1 MILTKRLPTSDISKL
16 SNTNGVG
23 NISKSIEISRNSMTN
38 DISKISKINYIRKRD
53 WTSEISNFFFNFLF
67 FKKHVTDRTYIYIF
81 KHFLT
86 YYLLIGS
93 ISIYTFLWL
102 F

>member
-38 DISKISKINYIRKRD
+38 DISKIS
-53 WTSEISNFFFNFLF
+53 NFN
-67 FKKHVTDRTYIYIF
+67 
-81 KHFLT
+81 
-86 YYLLIGS
+86 
-93 ISIYTFLWL
+93 
-102 F
+102 